1 MLHRLSAWFKP
12 WTLFKQFATR
22 PPNQSGRW
30 FLKLSFVAFFCCFPI
45 SWTTVYTFS
54 NHVTYILGLVKIT
67 HFLGL
72 LHIFTSQ
79 PNHPN
84 PSHLQPAK
92 PTKPHL
98 GSASLPHFPNHG
110 EAPTLAMATRVGTKH
125 LPLGVFWC
133 RAILE
138 WKRWWKFLS
147 KPENN
152 EIQSFTWSEFKL
164 VTVVHLVYWY
174 EFWLWVQSLGCW
186 RIEPVSKPT
195 CCTGRSLVVVSLR
208 EMVINHYQSI
218 SRFQR
223 CIWP

>member
-1 MLHRLSAWFKP
+1 MNSTGMKLLQIIQSSERLVSSDPTFFSYIRFSKKNLGKSRLSIRPTDNFGDVAQTFSLVQ
-12 WTLFKQFATR
+12 TLNTLQAVRHQATQPIR
-22 PPNQSGRW
+22 TLISE
-30 FLKLSFVAFFCCFPI
+30 AEFCCFFLLLPNI
-45 SWTTVYTFS
+45 TTVYTFS

-125 LPLGVFWC
+125 LPLGVF
-133 RAILE
+133 
-138 WKRWWKFLS
+138 
-147 KPENN
+147 
-152 EIQSFTWSEFKL
+152 
-164 VTVVHLVYWY
+164 
-174 EFWLWVQSLGCW
+174 
-186 RIEPVSKPT
+186 
-195 CCTGRSLVVVSLR
+195 
-208 EMVINHYQSI
+208 
-218 SRFQR
+218 
-223 CIWP
+223 